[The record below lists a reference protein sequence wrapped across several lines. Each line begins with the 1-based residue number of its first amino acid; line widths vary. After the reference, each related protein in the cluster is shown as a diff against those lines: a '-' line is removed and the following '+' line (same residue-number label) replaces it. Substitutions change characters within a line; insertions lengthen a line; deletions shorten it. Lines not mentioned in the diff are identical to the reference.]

1 MCSLTGSAVGPGD
14 AYARVRTEIIDAEA
28 KKKNRNTQT
37 EETFMYIYTHTCL
50 KSTFNFIFKTADL
63 EI

>member
-28 KKKNRNTQT
+28 KKKKSKYSNRRD
-37 EETFMYIYTHTCL
+37 FYVHIHTYM
-50 KSTFNFIFKTADL
+50 FKVHV
-63 EI
+63 